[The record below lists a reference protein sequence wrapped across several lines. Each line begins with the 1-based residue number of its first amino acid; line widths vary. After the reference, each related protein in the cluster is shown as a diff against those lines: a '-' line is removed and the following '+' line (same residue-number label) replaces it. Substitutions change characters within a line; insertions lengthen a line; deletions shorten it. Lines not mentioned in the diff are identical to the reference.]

1 MLKVGVFCG
10 LYLIQVFTYLLAYYV
25 CFGVRRWSRL
35 PVMAGGIVCFLMVL
49 LIPVK
54 DNEVWYLMVYVG
66 ALLTA
71 LAALWQ
77 MQDKPIKR
85 YLELIFLVLCMGEV
99 ARVIWELL
107 TMNSVVSA
115 SEDGEYAFIHLVP
128 FVIILLAA
136 LGKYRMGVERLRRLK
151 EVMQEHIVWLVAV
164 IGIEMI
170 VTVAALNWARAYVN
184 NATFQLCA
192 LYVCGLAYVGI
203 CMQGGFSL
211 YVAHANKRIEE
222 AVKYEQQL
230 KELQKQHYDM
240 LLEREEDT
248 RRYRHDM
255 GNHLLCLQQRA
266 EDGDLDAV
274 REYLSGML
282 EQMESI
288 QKRGYTTGNDVL
300 DILTNHHVGRLGENV
315 RVQVTGYLNE
325 QVDNRSLCTIYGNL
339 LQNAV
344 EELMQCGGEAFL
356 EISFAQGREH
366 FEIAIRN
373 SLSEVHKELEL
384 KDILK
389 TQKGDKRAHGLGLLN
404 VRETVETM
412 GGRLEIRKE
421 ENTFCAIVTI

>member
-10 LYLIQVFTYLLAYYV
+10 LYLIQVFTYLLAYYM

-71 LAALWQ
+71 LAVLWQ

-203 CMQGGFSL
+203 CMQGVFSI
-211 YVAHANKRIEE
+211 YVAHANKQIEE

-230 KELQKQHYDM
+230 KDLQKQHYDM
-240 LLEREEDT
+240 VLERE
-248 RRYRHDM
+248 
-255 GNHLLCLQQRA
+255 
-266 EDGDLDAV
+266 
-274 REYLSGML
+274 
-282 EQMESI
+282 
-288 QKRGYTTGNDVL
+288 
-300 DILTNHHVGRLGENV
+300 
-315 RVQVTGYLNE
+315 
-325 QVDNRSLCTIYGNL
+325 
-339 LQNAV
+339 
-344 EELMQCGGEAFL
+344 
-356 EISFAQGREH
+356 
-366 FEIAIRN
+366 
-373 SLSEVHKELEL
+373 
-384 KDILK
+384 
-389 TQKGDKRAHGLGLLN
+389 GDKRAHGLGLLN

-412 GGRLEIRKE
+412 GGRL
-421 ENTFCAIVTI
+421 